1 MIVKRLV
8 RISLA
13 VGVMTAV
20 LGNVELRADE
30 WKGSYANSKGDK
42 INDST
47 ISFYKNGL
55 SDGDWDGFEIF
66 DLEISKD
73 KTTRTWTHFAKVGE
87 NQMKVYRVTAKKK
100 GNTYSVSYEVHK
112 RLVVQGKL
120 QDGAELLYKGDGTFT
135 ATPEKKE

>member
-1 MIVKRLV
+1 MIATRLV

-13 VGVMTAV
+13 VGLVTAV
-20 LGNVELRADE
+20 LGDVELRAEE

-42 INDST
+42 ITDST
-47 ISFYKNGL
+47 ITFNKNGL
-55 SDGDWDGFEIF
+55 SDGDWDGFAIF

-73 KTTRTWTHFAKVGE
+73 KTTRTWAHYAKFGD
-87 NQMKVYRVTAKKK
+87 NQMKLYKVTAKKK

-120 QDGAELLYKGDGTFT
+120 QDGAELLYKGNGTFT
-135 ATPEKKE
+135 AAPEKKE